1 MKRNGKKRIVVSFS
15 IFFVMVFVLALLPQK
30 TIEAKMGDFISMGW
44 FINGDVSKKTNITVE
59 QGQKFYIGDYTLITE
74 SELPLE
80 YSNAILEGWYL
91 RKTATMV
98 KASYFSSNK
107 NVAVV
112 NGKGYLTAKKT
123 GTSTIKIKY
132 KGQAVTCKLKVV
144 KAGSFGKKAIVKKLE
159 KASRKLAKAMS
170 SEITEKNGYDLLRED
185 SIFNDW
191 NGGKVN
197 KNISIDGF
205 LMKKENDG
213 IKKTEKLA
221 VPLAGRAMTLY
232 RQLEYFGDKKCPFS
246 SLNSNALKTVS
257 VKATPQKVTIT
268 LNRAV
273 TKEDLLGVKIR
284 WWSSWKNERDSEH
297 YHKIWFYNVKDD
309 SVIEM
314 NFCMKEGKKTVTSV
328 PNQEVKLKKGETYK
342 VNYNNSF
349 AWAKEKAVKVK

>member
-30 TIEAKMGDFISMGW
+30 TIEAKMGDCISMGW
-44 FINGDVSKKTNITVE
+44 FINDDVGKKTNITVE
-59 QGQKFYIGDYTLITE
+59 QGQKFYIGDYTLI
-74 SELPLE
+74 SKWDSNPLAE
-80 YSNAILEGWYL
+80 PWTLYE
-91 RKTATMV
+91 TAAMV
-98 KASYFSSNK
+98 KASYSSSNK

-170 SEITEKNGYDLLRED
+170 SEITEKNGYDLLREY
-185 SIFNDW
+185 SIFEDW

-213 IKKTEKLA
+213 IKRTEKLA

-232 RQLEYFGDKKCPFS
+232 RQLAYFGNIKCPFS

-257 VKATPQKVTIT
+257 VKATPQKVTVT

-297 YHKIWFYNVKDD
+297 YHRIWFYNVKDG

>member
-30 TIEAKMGDFISMGW
+30 TIEAKMGDRISMGW
-44 FINGDVSKKTNITVE
+44 FINGDVGKKTNITVE
-59 QGQKFYIGDYTLITE
+59 QGQKFYIGDYTLI
-74 SELPLE
+74 SEWDSNPLAE
-80 YSNAILEGWYL
+80 PWTLYE
-91 RKTATMV
+91 TAAMV
-98 KASYFSSNK
+98 KASYSSSNK

-185 SIFNDW
+185 SIFDDW

-205 LMKKENDG
+205 LM
-213 IKKTEKLA
+213 L
-221 VPLAGRAMTLY
+221 
-232 RQLEYFGDKKCPFS
+232 
-246 SLNSNALKTVS
+246 
-257 VKATPQKVTIT
+257 
-268 LNRAV
+268 
-273 TKEDLLGVKIR
+273 
-284 WWSSWKNERDSEH
+284 
-297 YHKIWFYNVKDD
+297 
-309 SVIEM
+309 
-314 NFCMKEGKKTVTSV
+314 
-328 PNQEVKLKKGETYK
+328 
-342 VNYNNSF
+342 
-349 AWAKEKAVKVK
+349 